1 MEPLQIMYI
10 IMFGVGFLFLMLSIF
25 GGDVDG
31 DIDLDISDGDLDIS
45 DAESGADSPSL
56 ISIRTLATLLLGF
69 GGAGWVVMRSGGGT
83 GSQILWGF
91 IVGLVIT
98 GLYFLAM
105 KGFYAMQGDSM
116 ISAASLI
123 GKEANVT
130 IPTTSTGVVQVKVST
145 NSGMK
150 EYTAKEK
157 NGKKLGMNDTVKITS
172 VPMGSGILTVEKE
185 G

>member
-1 MEPLQIMYI
+1 MEPLQIAYI
-10 IMFGVGFLFLMLSIF
+10 IMFGVGFIFLMLSIF
-25 GGDVDG
+25 GGG
-31 DIDLDISDGDLDIS
+31 DAELDLDVGNAEFDIS
-45 DAESGADSPSL
+45 DAESPTDSPSL

-69 GGAGWVVMRSGGGT
+69 GAAGWVVIRSGGGI

-91 IVGLVIT
+91 VAGLVISF
-98 GLYFLAM
+98 LYYIAM
-105 KGFYAMQGDSM
+105 KGFYAMQGNSM
-116 ISAASLI
+116 VSAASLV
-123 GKEANVT
+123 GKEASVN
-130 IPTTSTGVVQVKVST
+130 IPTTSTGIVQVKVST

-157 NGKKLGMNDTVKITS
+157 NGKKLEMNETVKITS